1 MDERDTPHYRSVPDG
16 SVRDLQELG
25 TLLAETY
32 THGAEVM
39 EQTAKLAEAHADRE
53 EQQGRTEAAAT
64 ERAIADRA
72 LDAAAR
78 FRTNAHRLR

>member
-1 MDERDTPHYRSVPDG
+1 MDVRRDTPHHR

-25 TLLAETY
+25 TRLAETY
-32 THGAEVM
+32 MEGAEVL

-72 LDAAAR
+72 WDAAAR
-78 FRTNAHRLR
+78 FRTNARRFR